1 MNYYYINTDT
11 DALTDSPHDEWI
23 SQGCAFT
30 SGVGAAGY
38 KKYGVEVLGKLDPD
52 DILFM
57 YVNECGVVAAG
68 TVRECWDGC
77 GYESETRKIY
87 RDPSITEYRIRV
99 DWTEAHPPIDRE
111 QLIEIVGWTP
121 RPTLQR
127 ITDIDAGRS
136 LHAEVMR
143 RNRAA
148 ASESR

>member
-1 MNYYYINTDT
+1 MNYYYINTEKKNIGY
-11 DALTDSPHDEWI
+11 SPHDKWI
-23 SQGCAFT
+23 ERGYAFT
-30 SGVGAAGY
+30 SGDY
-38 KKYGVEVLGKLDPD
+38 KKYGRQALGKLDPD

-68 TVRECWDGC
+68 RVCESWDGRS
-77 GYESETRKIY
+77 YEGEDRWIY
-87 RDPSITEYRIRV
+87 QDMGILYTEYRIRV

-143 RNRAA
+143 TNRAA